1 MLLWLANL
9 DFAGGS
15 SGVVIHLLGTVELK
29 ETFEGTIELEEIFDG
44 EIGLNEALEGTVQ
57 FEDNS

>member
-15 SGVVIHLLGTVELK
+15 SGVIIHLLGTVELK
-29 ETFEGTIELEEIFDG
+29 EAFDGTIELEEGFD
-44 EIGLNEALEGTVQ
+44 GTVQ
-57 FEDNS
+57 FKED